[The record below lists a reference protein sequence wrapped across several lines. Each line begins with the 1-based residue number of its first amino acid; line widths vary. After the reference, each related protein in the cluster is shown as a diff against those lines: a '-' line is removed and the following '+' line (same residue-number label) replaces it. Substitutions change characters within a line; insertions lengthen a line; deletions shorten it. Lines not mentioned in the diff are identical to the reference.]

1 MVVWKSPRLKKSY
14 MGKLER
20 QIEKREL
27 WNISGKPVQCTNFIY
42 LFIYSKGIIQRVKR
56 EFLLQ
61 NLDYY
66 LKKKKKK
73 AKSEYSGPEYIFTWN
88 GLVFKAR
95 QNRGVLVPN

>member
-1 MVVWKSPRLKKSY
+1 MVVWKSLRLKKSY

-27 WNISGKPVQCTNFIY
+27 WNISGKPVQCMIFFF
-42 LFIYSKGIIQRVKR
+42 LFKRYNTKSEEGIFAS
-56 EFLLQ
+56 ESWLL
-61 NLDYY
+61 LI
-66 LKKKKKK
+66 KKKIKKK
-73 AKSEYSGPEYIFTWN
+73 RAKSEYFRPEYIFTWN